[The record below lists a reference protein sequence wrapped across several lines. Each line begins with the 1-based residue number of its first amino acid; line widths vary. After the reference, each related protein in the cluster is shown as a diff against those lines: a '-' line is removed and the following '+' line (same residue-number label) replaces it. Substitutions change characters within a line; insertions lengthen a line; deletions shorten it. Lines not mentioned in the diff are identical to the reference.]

1 MPGSVQL
8 LSYCRQLTKI
18 TRGALLQTP
27 LLSSESLNSIC
38 HLPPPLV
45 LSISLSVSSL
55 HTFSLSP
62 SSFSLSG
69 SLFYFILLLPF
80 PSPALLPLFSLPSA
94 ILPSLFLQ
102 PSLLLRNFIPHFPS
116 AKTYIYSSLSSV
128 ALQFKLPGFPEVCL
142 LMPANYLGLQIWR

>member
-18 TRGALLQTP
+18 TRGVLLQTP

-38 HLPPPLV
+38 HLRTPLV

-62 SSFSLSG
+62 SSFSLSA

-80 PSPALLPLFSLPSA
+80 PSPSLLPLFSLPSA

-102 PSLLLRNFIPHFPS
+102 PFLLLRNFIPHFS
-116 AKTYIYSSLSSV
+116 ISKNLHIQLFIFS
-128 ALQFKLPGFPEVCL
+128 C
-142 LMPANYLGLQIWR
+142 PAV